1 MTYSITRTVAQ
12 KYYEILDKQCNNRRQ
27 TFFCDYREYKDYC
40 VIFQISNLLYTD
52 KEKGL

>member
-27 TFFCDYREYKDYC
+27 TFFATIENTKIT
-40 VIFQISNLLYTD
+40 V
-52 KEKGL
+52 